1 MSSDPVGKVLGGT
14 YQVTRI
20 IGEGGMGM
28 VYEASHVRIQR
39 RFAIKV
45 LNIKLAES
53 NEALTRFER
62 EAMIGSRLGH
72 DHIIQ
77 VVDFNHTSEGYPYI
91 VMELLEGHDLG
102 QAIKNDGRFSLV
114 RAASII
120 RHVCLALTAAHGEG
134 VIHRDLKPENIFLT
148 TRQGGG
154 ELAKVM
160 DFGISKVL
168 TADSTLT
175 SHAAVMGTPWYMA
188 PEQAEGRVKEI
199 DHRSDIFSVGLI
211 FYYILSGQMPFDG
224 PSVPSILFQVVHKP
238 PPPLL
243 EARPDLPQGVVEV
256 IDKAIAKAQDDRYDS
271 SAALI
276 ADLAQAMGE
285 DWKSVLMQE
294 MGDGLANVPHKGREA
309 PAPPHSSGTDVAS
322 CDTMA
327 AMPGQT
333 GPHRPQAASQSNE
346 AFAATMSS
354 DMAIASTMQSSDSIP
369 PLQPPQPTTMSSGA
383 GEMTGPY
390 PQQPAPAGKSRMA
403 MFLAAC
409 LALLGIGGGVT
420 YLFTKDARPLKVT
433 ASVALPA
440 PARTPTPATAP
451 EPPPAA
457 PPAQPKPAPLPDP
470 ATAPAAETRALSFF
484 STPPGASVLVG
495 GKKIGKTPLEKH
507 PAAKEDLR
515 VVFRKSGY
523 AKVLKTVPAGGEAAS
538 LRVILRALPASLS
551 VVALHQGKP
560 VEATIYL
567 DGKKVDQT
575 PALLTNLKPGK
586 HTLRLTHKDFP
597 AQTRPVNLRPSQR
610 GRVVMGFR

>member
-1 MSSDPVGKVLGGT
+1 MSDTERMSSDPVGKVLGGT

-188 PEQAEGRVKEI
+188 PEQAEGRIKEI

-243 EARPDLPQGVVEV
+243 EARPDLPQSVVAV
-256 IDKAIAKAQDDRYDS
+256 IDKAIAKAQDERYDS
-271 SAALI
+271 SAAMI

-309 PAPPHSSGTDVAS
+309 PALPHSSGTDVAS

-333 GPHRPQAASQSNE
+333 GPHRPQAAMSMQTGPHRPQAAGQGNE

-354 DMAIASTMQSSDSIP
+354 DMAIASTMQSSENIP

-383 GEMTGPY
+383 GEMTGPH
-390 PQQPAPAGKSRMA
+390 PQQAPRAGKQRMA
-403 MFLAAC
+403 VFLAAG

-420 YLFTKDARPLKVT
+420 FLLTKNPNPLKVT
-433 ASVALPA
+433 ASVSLPA

-451 EPPPAA
+451 DPPPGC
-457 PPAQPKPAPLPDP
+457 PPGPTKTRSPARPGSGARGRDPRPVLLLHPARGLCAGGRQEDRQDP
-470 ATAPAAETRALSFF
+470 AGEAPGSERRS
-484 STPPGASVLVG
+484 
-495 GKKIGKTPLEKH
+495 
-507 PAAKEDLR
+507 
-515 VVFRKSGY
+515 
-523 AKVLKTVPAGGEAAS
+523 AGGVS
-538 LRVILRALPASLS
+538 
-551 VVALHQGKP
+551 
-560 VEATIYL
+560 
-567 DGKKVDQT
+567 
-575 PALLTNLKPGK
+575 
-586 HTLRLTHKDFP
+586 
-597 AQTRPVNLRPSQR
+597 
-610 GRVVMGFR
+610 